1 MLPELLWEK
10 NKISSHLI
18 LLVGIPASQIFFKE
32 EKKAHFSQFCN
43 SANYNIKIQD
53 YYCLQSFLQQCTL
66 LGGQSFILQVLFFMI
81 IGKHFTLN
89 LYAVN
94 LPVIWISIWTLY
106 LIKNFF
112 FYCRKDKTPKKG
124 RRRRRDWI
132 ELITP
137 KGQTKWILSLDM
149 REFCERFKTWQIGA
163 MMFFD

>member
-1 MLPELLWEK
+1 
-10 NKISSHLI
+10 
-18 LLVGIPASQIFFKE
+18 
-32 EKKAHFSQFCN
+32 
-43 SANYNIKIQD
+43 
-53 YYCLQSFLQQCTL
+53 